1 MRHSGQLDLDAPVAA
16 YWPEFAQQGK
26 AELPVRWLLSH
37 RAGTIAPSEPQAI
50 EEVYGSPIPPP

>member
-1 MRHSGQLDLDAPVAA
+1 MAA

-50 EEVYGSPIPPP
+50 EEVYGSPRPPP